1 MCVDYRGINAIC
13 VENMYPLPLMKD
25 MLSYLSKG
33 KIFTK
38 LDLREAY
45 YRVWIRE
52 GDEWKTTFK
61 CRLRC
66 YQFQVTLF
74 GLQGADKRSAT

>member
-1 MCVDYRGINAIC
+1 MCVDYRGIKAIC
-13 VENMYPLPLMKD
+13 MEDMYPIPLMKD

-45 YRVWIRE
+45 Y
-52 GDEWKTTFK
+52 
-61 CRLRC
+61 
-66 YQFQVTLF
+66 
-74 GLQGADKRSAT
+74 